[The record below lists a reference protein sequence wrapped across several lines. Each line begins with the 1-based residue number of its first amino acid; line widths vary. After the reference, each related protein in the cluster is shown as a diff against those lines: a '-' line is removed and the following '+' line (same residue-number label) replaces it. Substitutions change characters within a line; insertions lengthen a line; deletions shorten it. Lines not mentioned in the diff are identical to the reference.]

1 MQRHTQLA
9 GRSGAECEVICM
21 RNAALKKAGLKP
33 GAYKNVRSSRA
44 REDTQLRGEITPP
57 SK

>member
-1 MQRHTQLA
+1 MLC
-9 GRSGAECEVICM
+9 SPECEVICM